1 MRVSDL
7 SLFNSLADSIT
18 ETSSNLNIAQQQLA
32 TGKQVV
38 EPSDGPAAFAEADL
52 LQAAESAT
60 NNDGT
65 LATNVQNQLS
75 AASSALAQISSTI
88 TSAIASAT
96 EGSDGTINASQMA
109 TIAQTVQ
116 GQLAEVVQSAN
127 TNYAGVY
134 LFGGDQT
141 QAAPFSATGAYS
153 GDSGS
158 NSAVFSSGA
167 SIPVSFD
174 GQSIV
179 GNNTSGAIGALNSL
193 ISALN
198 SGNQSAVAATLPQ
211 LNTALQQVAS
221 ANASIGTAANNA
233 SMLSTNASSS
243 ATTLDS
249 NINQVSGANIAQVAM
264 NVQEDS
270 AQVQALVSLA
280 SEIGKIPL
288 IDILS

>member
-221 ANASIGTAANNA
+221 VNASIGTAANNA

>member
-221 ANASIGTAANNA
+221 VNASIGTAVNNA
-233 SMLSTNASSS
+233 SMLSTNASST

>member
-221 ANASIGTAANNA
+221 VNASIGTAANNA
-233 SMLSTNASSS
+233 SMLSTNASST